1 MFLLIIFSR
10 KERYIMNNYDYQQ
23 KANIACLLE
32 DMEYSERK
40 EGLLKIVSEFAKE
53 GVRWGLAC
61 SMNLF
66 IRGLVDEFH
75 DLDLIV
81 DAEDIPKIEEIMQK
95 NGGILVGTGG
105 NGYCESD
112 IYLHYQL
119 GRIDVDIISGF
130 RVITFGTNFLYNFN
144 AEEIEFMEIDSMQI
158 PLISME
164 ALYLLYAMMEGWQ
177 PKRRYKRILIEEYL
191 LNNELKFIH
200 ILETALEDN
209 LPACIKHNIRELIK
223 K

>member
-1 MFLLIIFSR
+1 
-10 KERYIMNNYDYQQ
+10 MNNYDYQQ